1 MKIRTVL
8 FYKEDEFDLLK
19 SDYIK
24 KYRIFE
30 QNGKKISF
38 AFAECKLKRGVELP
52 ELFKGGY
59 QRFIKVYRID
69 DGEQNFVCINYPAR
83 IFYRMNVRCYDD
95 IRRFKEKY
103 SDLKNDIVSNGCKI
117 FGFERFRYCNKDMAY
132 TMPFAVYEPK
142 NKSGQKLPVLIYL
155 HGKTNGGET
164 NITPFTECMGIVA
177 RKIKKLK
184 RKNPCIMV
192 VPSIPRSYG
201 YDIKV
206 KNEDNFLFDAIFN
219 ELFPLLKEKYPID
232 ENRVYLMGSSNGAGG
247 TWSQIIK
254 HPERYAAAIPMMGYS
269 DADEDKYFEA
279 IKDIPVW
286 AVHAEDDDNVLIGK
300 SEYGVDGSDILIEKL
315 KAAGNGKVKYSRYKK
330 YGHGVAKVFVK
341 RENWCDWLFE
351 QKKE

>member
-1 MKIRTVL
+1 MKTRTLL

-24 KYRIFE
+24 KHKILE
-30 QNGKKISF
+30 QDGEKIAF
-38 AFAECKLKRGVELP
+38 ALAECKPKRGEELP

-59 QRFIKVYRID
+59 LHFIKAYRIV
-69 DGEQNFVCINYPAR
+69 DGKRKFVCINYPA
-83 IFYRMNVRCYDD
+83 IILYRMNVRCYED

-103 SDLKNDIVSNGCKI
+103 SDLKNGVVTNGCRI
-117 FGFERFRYCNKDMAY
+117 FGFKRFRYCNNTMAY

-155 HGKTNGGET
+155 HGRTNGGET
-164 NITPFTECMGIVA
+164 NIIPFMECMGIIA

-192 VPSIPRSYG
+192 VPSIPRCYG

-206 KNEDNFLFDAIFN
+206 KTEDKTLFDAIFN

-232 ENRVYLMGSSNGAGG
+232 ENRVYLMGCSNGAGG

-286 AVHAEDDDNVLIGK
+286 AVHAEDDDNVRIGK
-300 SEYGVDGSDILIEKL
+300 TEYGYGGSDILVEKL

-330 YGHGVAKVFVK
+330 YGHSVAKVFLK

-351 QKKE
+351 QKKK